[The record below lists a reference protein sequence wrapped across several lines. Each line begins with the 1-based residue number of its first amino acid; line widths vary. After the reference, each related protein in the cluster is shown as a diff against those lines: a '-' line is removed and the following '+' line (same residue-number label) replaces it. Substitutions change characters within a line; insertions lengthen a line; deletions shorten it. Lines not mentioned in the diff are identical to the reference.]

1 MGVWRMRAKDIMSNN
16 VIFVKKEDKL
26 KEVVGVLMQN
36 HVSGVPVI
44 DHDNQLIGIVT
55 EKDLVTKEKGLNI
68 SSYMEFVANIL
79 FIDGKKTLFKET
91 SKDLQFLTAK
101 DIMTAPVYSVREEA
115 TIAEVVSLM
124 MNRHI
129 NRIPVIDD
137 ENKLVGI
144 IGRSDLLPILIK
156 E

>member
-1 MGVWRMRAKDIMSNN
+1 MRAKDIMSNN

>member
-1 MGVWRMRAKDIMSNN
+1 MRAKDIMCIN
-16 VIFVKKEDKL
+16 VIFVKKEDRL
-26 KEVVGVLMQN
+26 NEVVSVLMQN

-44 DHDNQLIGIVT
+44 DHDNHLIGMVT

-68 SSYMEFVANIL
+68 SSYMEFVASIL
-79 FIDGKKTLFKET
+79 FVDGKKLWKET
-91 SKDLQFLTAK
+91 SKDFRFLTAE
-101 DIMTAPVYSVREEA
+101 DIMTSPVYSVRMEA
-115 TIAEVVSLM
+115 TIEEIVSLM

-137 ENKLVGI
+137 ENRLVGI

-156 E
+156 

>member
-1 MGVWRMRAKDIMSNN
+1 MGVNKMRAKDIMSNN

-26 KEVVGVLMQN
+26 NEVVSVLMQN

-44 DHDNQLIGIVT
+44 DHDNHLIGMVT

-68 SSYMEFVANIL
+68 SSYMEFVASIL
-79 FIDGKKTLFKET
+79 FVDGKTPWKGTN
-91 SKDLQFLTAK
+91 KDLQHLTAK
-101 DIMTAPVYSVREEA
+101 DIMTAPVYAVRLEA
-115 TIAEVVSLM
+115 TIEEIVSLM

-137 ENKLVGI
+137 ENRLVGI

-156 E
+156 

>member
-1 MGVWRMRAKDIMSNN
+1 MRAKDVMIEN
-16 VIFVKKEDKL
+16 VIFINKEDKL
-26 KEVVGVLMQN
+26 DEIISVLMQN

-44 DHDNQLIGIVT
+44 DKDNHLVGMVT